1 MCLGTLHNVSTVIP
15 LPISNDIQINE
26 ISQEVTN
33 ENGKWQP
40 ETELPALTEEQR
52 DRVKKLLFE
61 QCEVFSKNK
70 LDIGDIKDFQ
80 MEIKLTDETLINESY
95 RRIPRKLYEEVKNYV
110 DDLITNAW
118 VKKSNSAFASP
129 MVCRRKSDGS
139 LRLCIDY
146 RKLNNRTILDRQ
158 PIPKIQ
164 DIIDSLGGQ
173 QWFSTLDM
181 SKAYHQGYIH
191 PDSRKFTAFSTPWSL
206 YEWIRIPFGLTNA
219 PPCFQR
225 YINGLREKD

>member
-1 MCLGTLHNVSTVIP
+1 MCLGTLHNVSAVIP

-52 DRVKKLLFE
+52 ARVRKLLFE

-80 MEIKLTDETLINESY
+80 MEIKLTDETPINESY

-129 MVCRRKSDGS
+129 WCAPVNQMEVCVCV
-139 LRLCIDY
+139 L
-146 RKLNNRTILDRQ
+146 
-158 PIPKIQ
+158 
-164 DIIDSLGGQ
+164 IIVS
-173 QWFSTLDM
+173 
-181 SKAYHQGYIH
+181 
-191 PDSRKFTAFSTPWSL
+191 
-206 YEWIRIPFGLTNA
+206 
-219 PPCFQR
+219 
-225 YINGLREKD
+225 